1 MPYKTEGGVKTTD
14 HHIQSP
20 LANIA
25 YSCQVCHRESEE
37 TFRSTKQKAQ
47 QYLGLDVVQFS
58 KDKDK
63 FKKEVIPLFSPH

>member
-1 MPYKTEGGVKTTD
+1 
-14 HHIQSP
+14 
-20 LANIA
+20 
-25 YSCQVCHRESEE
+25 VCHRESEE

-47 QYLGLDVVQFS
+47 QYLELDVVQFS